1 MIFNS
6 GIKFD
11 GRWDVRSGF
20 ATHQILVV
28 SISNRSRMGGTPRS
42 VSGSTVSARNIKPC
56 LCEVCK
62 QNFHPTEK
70 EYRQMVAEYGGEQLY
85 KKTACRRI
93 RAA

>member
-28 SISNRSRMGGTPRS
+28 SISNRSRMGGDTQVRFRID
-42 VSGSTVSARNIKPC
+42 GFC
-56 LCEVCK
+56 
-62 QNFHPTEK
+62 TE
-70 EYRQMVAEYGGEQLY
+70 Y
-85 KKTACRRI
+85 KTLPL
-93 RAA
+93 